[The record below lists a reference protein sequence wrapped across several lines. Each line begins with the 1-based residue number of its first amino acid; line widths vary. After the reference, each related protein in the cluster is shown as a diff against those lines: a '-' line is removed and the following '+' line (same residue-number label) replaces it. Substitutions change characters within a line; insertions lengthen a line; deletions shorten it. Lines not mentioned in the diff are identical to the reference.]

1 MENDTMRVLSPGK
14 VFIDYGPV
22 SMVLM
27 AFQGEE
33 PLTGL
38 CQSAFAIVDAA
49 LREITQSLP
58 YLRLPPLQI
67 PADTLTGLP
76 LKMLEAVLAVGEPT
90 LTPMATVAGAVS
102 DAVADWLFEQGA
114 SRVIVNN
121 GGDIALRLLPGEKVR
136 VGILSNL
143 AKGEIDTIVPIISE
157 QGIGGIATSGLGG
170 RSFTRGIANA
180 VSVFSSR
187 CILADALATHLANR
201 TLIPSA
207 QIKMAKAGSIDPL
220 SDIAELDIVTEVG
233 SLTDAEVA
241 ASLRNLLEEAQRQYS
256 KKLFLGMRANVQNSI
271 SCFPETYFTNIS
283 KGDE

>member
-1 MENDTMRVLSPGK
+1 MENGTVRILSPGK
-14 VFIDYGPV
+14 VFIDYGPA
-22 SMVLM
+22 SMVVM
-27 AFQGEE
+27 AFQGEA

-67 PADTLTGLP
+67 PSGTLTGLP

-102 DAVADWLFEQGA
+102 DTVADWLFEQGA

-121 GGDIALRLLPGEKVR
+121 GGDIALRLLPGERVR
-136 VGILSNL
+136 VGILSSL
-143 AKGEIDTIVPIISE
+143 AKGEIDTIVPINADH
-157 QGIGGIATSGLGG
+157 GIGGIATSGLGG

-187 CILADALATHLANR
+187 CILADALATHLANH

-207 QIKMAKAGSIDPL
+207 QIKTVKAGSIDPL
-220 SDIAELDIVTEVG
+220 SDIADLDIVTEVG
-233 SLTDAEVA
+233 ILTDDEVA
-241 ASLRNLLEEAQRQYS
+241 ASLQKLLEEAQRQYS
-256 KKLFLGMRANVQNSI
+256 KKLFLGMRANVQTGY
-271 SCFPETYFTNIS
+271 SCFPETYFTNIT